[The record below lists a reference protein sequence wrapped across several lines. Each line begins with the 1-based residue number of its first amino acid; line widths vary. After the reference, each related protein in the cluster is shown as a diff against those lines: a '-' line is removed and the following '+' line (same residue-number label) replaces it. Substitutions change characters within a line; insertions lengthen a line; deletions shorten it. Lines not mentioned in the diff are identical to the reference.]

1 MCPAVL
7 PPGIVPQKQKNIEDM
22 KATYQKP
29 EIMTERVETQQ
40 SLLAGSNLLD
50 IANNRVEL
58 NYETMEDGS
67 GSDAASKGNS
77 FDLWEE

>member
-1 MCPAVL
+1 
-7 PPGIVPQKQKNIEDM
+7 M

-29 EIMTERVETQQ
+29 EIMTERVETQG
-40 SLLAGSNLLD
+40 LLALSNKLD

-58 NYETMEDGS
+58 NYESMEAGS
-67 GSDAASKGNS
+67 GGDDAASKGNS

>member
-29 EIMTERVETQQ
+29 QIIAERVETQG
-40 SLLAGSNLLD
+40 LLASSEP
-50 IANNRVEL
+50 AVEL
-58 NYETMEDGS
+58 TKKTVNASELD
-67 GSDAASKGNS
+67 SKGN
-77 FDLWEE
+77 FWDEEDWEE